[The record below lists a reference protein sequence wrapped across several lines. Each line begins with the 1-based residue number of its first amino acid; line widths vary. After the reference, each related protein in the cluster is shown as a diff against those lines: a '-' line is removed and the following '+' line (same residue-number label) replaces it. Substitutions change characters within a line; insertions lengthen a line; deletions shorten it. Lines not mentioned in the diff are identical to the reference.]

1 MAIIIFLPVDL
12 TYLSINVKITCLY
25 VGSLLLVTKMRCLN
39 SHLLIEML
47 LRASE
52 ELSKVIILVI
62 LFFFKIDPRI
72 CDALPLSCKE
82 LEPLSRGAR
91 KFLVLCLTN
100 TLSIAKISNV

>member
-25 VGSLLLVTKMRCLN
+25 VGSLLLVPKMRCSN

-62 LFFFKIDPRI
+62 FFFFK
-72 CDALPLSCKE
+72 LS
-82 LEPLSRGAR
+82 LAYVMLYH
-91 KFLVLCLTN
+91 
-100 TLSIAKISNV
+100 